1 MIKKLIKLAVGLSIL
16 SLLIILA
23 GPTRVIRGVNEV
35 GVIPFFFAVFLYFLG
50 QLVCS
55 VKWKIIAESVEIKKP
70 FWEYVIFYLSGMFL
84 NIFLPTS
91 VGGDVGRAYF
101 LTGQKGWQKGFATV
115 LAERYTGFVAL
126 SLFLSWGVYHGG
138 GFLPESAR
146 KVFILLPIPVIGG
159 ALFFLFGGKQLLG
172 KILPGKVEVFDHF
185 YEILRKAGILAI
197 SFFISILFYLF
208 YIWMHHVVA
217 AALGFAVPFSTLTA
231 IVTMTSIVS
240 MIPISLGGLGIRE
253 GSYFYFLTLFG
264 ISQHMGV
271 AFGVT
276 ILAVNLF
283 LSLSGGILIYV
294 FKVYSKKE
302 EE

>member
-35 GVIPFFFAVFLYFLG
+35 GVIPFFFAVFLNFLG

-55 VKWKIIAESVEIKKP
+55 VKWKIIAESVDIEKP

-138 GFLPESAR
+138 GFLPETAR
-146 KVFILLPIPVIGG
+146 KMFILLPIPVIGG

-172 KILPGKVEVFDHF
+172 KVLPGKVEVFDHF
-185 YEILRKAGILAI
+185 YEILRKGGIMAI
-197 SFFISILFYLF
+197 SLFISILFYFF

-294 FKVYSKKE
+294 FKVYRKKE